1 MHYSFK
7 NHLKERL
14 ENKKEWSNYFLF
26 CLKHWE
32 INEKVSEKYY
42 NDKPLLSIILKSYYL
57 PINII
62 KSFLNGEPLQ
72 GGYFYSKKA
81 HREIDAIINRVQPE
95 WCYGQLIRTA
105 KYINNHKNSII
116 DYMDA
121 FSKGTE
127 RRVTNF
133 PKIIQPIIKREAS
146 IIRKYEDYGQ

>member
-62 KSFLNGEPLQ
+62 KF
-72 GGYFYSKKA
+72 FY
-81 HREIDAIINRVQPE
+81 R
-95 WCYGQLIRTA
+95 IRTWHYYL
-105 KYINNHKNSII
+105 KSETEIEVLRKEIENNDK
-116 DYMDA
+116 
-121 FSKGTE
+121 
-127 RRVTNF
+127 
-133 PKIIQPIIKREAS
+133 
-146 IIRKYEDYGQ
+146 